1 VYVCVCVCTC
11 DEAYDCDKKKGTVE
25 YTTLYPTT
33 LHHTILHYTSLHYTI
48 SNITLHYTTPHYTSL
63 YFNELHCSTSL
74 HYTILHDTT
83 RHHTILHTNLEQVA
97 HSRGPHA
104 HEHLDEIR
112 AGNGVEG
119 NVCFPSH
126 SFREERFPWSVR
138 VCVVSECVCVRGV
151 IVCVGVRVRSE

>member
-11 DEAYDCDKKKGTVE
+11 DEAYDCDKKKGTV
-25 YTTLYPTT
+25 
-33 LHHTILHYTSLHYTI
+33 
-48 SNITLHYTTPHYTSL
+48 NTPHYTSL